1 MLKRANNMKD
11 ADLQSGQSEQLILS
25 LFEND
30 LKDEL
35 CKLRSTFREP
45 VREWFVK
52 TRDEIQRIRKDDE
65 THYKQS
71 IDILS
76 RRMPELRSLIGTF
89 ESSGWHLDYRMAVI
103 EACSTLPEKVI
114 EEQSEDR
121 FKSTNTDSIR
131 IKTGKWLKRIGRTI
145 SRRNFK
151 RTVYL
156 RRLAIKFL
164 MQNTK
169 WIEEFAARE
178 YDEIAMLIDTLI
190 AKSPS
195 PETDKSPDGEKIDT
209 PFRIELLTELE
220 DHLQIAVQH
229 LKQFEENNKVQVDQ
243 LLKELVLPLRNMAS
257 KAGTFELKQSSKPK
271 PGYDDFTPA
280 AAERF
285 EKQKT
290 EWVRY
295 LRSQLT
301 DLKVQAEIAHY
312 GFVASS
318 VKKDI
323 EQRSHQFFRDTFYLP
338 IEKGVEATKDAIEQ
352 LRDLKSKSSAGV
364 DKKLEKIRVDL
375 EERLQEDL
383 IRPMQDRDRLLEPV
397 QQIQNLI
404 SDLQVESRRF
414 SDELHLAKSRTSKYP
429 VPELRM
435 DTIRWQSL
443 AARYLK
449 EEVLKKMDP
458 STQKFDALLF
468 EILKEVQEAVQIS
481 DVNILAAIES
491 EDSEKAEER
500 PLQIALDGLERA
512 VNTLEK
518 SIKEVREKQNDY
530 QVIVKE
536 KLPAAM
542 HSLAQTMLNREFDR
556 FEMQDKALMV
566 KEQAVNWKQ
575 ILTSK
580 WAVLSEKVE
589 IGWRF
594 SILKFKGGF
603 RKITPY
609 MGFTREDEISIRQK
623 RDLAEY
629 LARPGI
635 ESDLPFIYK
644 RLFDRDFSIDERFY
658 VPPKNTMEMIANSYD
673 QWKRGL
679 SANVAIVGEKGSG
692 KTTMI
697 RFIKKDILKEADHNE
712 VFFDKTFSDKNE
724 LLKKLCAALKF
735 KQTDSVEEFLEKVEK
750 KKGPSVLI
758 VENLQNIFIR
768 NINGYEALEAFWV
781 IMSSTIDK
789 IFWVVSSSRYS
800 WNFFVKMSSAD
811 QYFSHVLYADK
822 LDETE
827 IKEAILTRHK
837 SSGYEL
843 HFEPGDSMK
852 KSRAYKKLLGDPK
865 KSQELVRENYFSKLS
880 NICEG
885 NTSIAMIFWLQ
896 SIKEFDNQRFVF
908 RPLEVAEVDKLE
920 VPSREVLFTLAAL
933 VIHDT
938 LNKEEVALALHE
950 DLSASRL
957 MLARLKTKGIVYASK
972 SGYNLN
978 HLVYRQVVRL
988 LKRRNII
995 H

>member
-1 MLKRANNMKD
+1 MNMKD
-11 ADLQSGQSEQLILS
+11 ADLQSGQSEQMINS

-35 CKLRSTFREP
+35 CKLRTTFREP
-45 VREWFVK
+45 VKEWFVK

-76 RRMPELRSLIGTF
+76 RRMPELRSLIGDI
-89 ESSGWHLDYRMAVI
+89 EKSGWHQDYRTAVVD
-103 EACSTLPEKVI
+103 ACSSLPEKVI
-114 EEQSEDR
+114 EVQGDAR
-121 FKSTNTDSIR
+121 FKSLESDSIR
-131 IKTGKWLKRIGRTI
+131 VKTGKLGKRIGRAI
-145 SRRNFK
+145 ARKGFK

-156 RRLAIKFL
+156 RRLAVEYL

-190 AKSPS
+190 AKSAP
-195 PETDKSPDGEKIDT
+195 PESQKGSDGDKTDT

-229 LKQFEENNKVQVDQ
+229 SKQFDENNKIQVDQ
-243 LLKELVLPLRNMAS
+243 LLKEIEGPLLDMAS
-257 KAGTFELKQSSKPK
+257 KAGTFELKQSSRPK
-271 PGYDDFTPA
+271 PGYDEFRPSA
-280 AAERF
+280 SERL

-295 LRSQLT
+295 LRSQLA
-301 DLKVQAEIAHY
+301 DLRVQAEIAHY

-352 LRDLKSKSSAGV
+352 LKELRVKSPAGV

-375 EERLQEDL
+375 EERLHEGL
-383 IRPMQDRDRLLEPV
+383 IRPMQDRDRLLIPI

-414 SDELHLAKSRTSKYP
+414 SDELHLAKSRVSKYP
-429 VPELRM
+429 VPELKM

-458 STQKFDALLF
+458 STQKFDTLHY
-468 EILKEVQEAVQIS
+468 EILKEVEESVQIS

-491 EDSEKAEER
+491 GDSAKEEEG

-518 SIKEVREKQNDY
+518 SIKQIREKQNAY

-580 WAVLSEKVE
+580 WAASSEKAE

-594 SILKFKGGF
+594 FLLKFKGGF

-609 MGFTREDEISIRQK
+609 LGFTGEVEISIRQK
-623 RDLAEY
+623 RNLAEY

-679 SANVAIVGEKGSG
+679 SANVAIIGEKGSG

-697 RFIKKDILKEADHNE
+697 RFAKKEILKETEPDE
-712 VFFDKTFSDKNE
+712 VFFDKTFTDKEE
-724 LLKKLCAALKF
+724 LLKKLCKALKF
-735 KQTDSVEEFLEKVEK
+735 KQTDSVEEFIDKVEK

-758 VENLQNIFIR
+758 VENLQNVFIR

-781 IMSSTIDK
+781 IMSSTMDK
-789 IFWVVSSSRYS
+789 IFWIVSSSRYS
-800 WNFFVKMSSAD
+800 WDFFVKMSDAD
-811 QYFSHVLYADK
+811 QYFSHVLFADK

-827 IKEAILTRHK
+827 IKEAILSRHK

-843 HFEPGDSMK
+843 HFEPDDSLK
-852 KSRAYKKLLGDPK
+852 NSRAYKKLIGDPK
-865 KSQELVRENYFSKLS
+865 RSQELIRENYFTKLS
-880 NICEG
+880 KISEG

-908 RPLEVAEVDKLE
+908 RPLEVTEVDKLE
-920 VPSREVLFTLAAL
+920 APSRKVLFTLAAL
-933 VIHDT
+933 VVHDT
-938 LNKEEVALALHE
+938 LKKEEVALALHE
-950 DLSASRL
+950 DLSESRL
-957 MLARLKTKGIVYASK
+957 MLARLKTKGIVYTSK

>member
-1 MLKRANNMKD
+1 MKD
-11 ADLQSGQSEQLILS
+11 ADMQSGQSEQRIQS

-30 LKDEL
+30 LKAEL
-35 CKLRSTFREP
+35 CKLRTTFREP
-45 VREWFVK
+45 VKEWFVK

-76 RRMPELRSLIGTF
+76 RRMPELRSLIDDIET
-89 ESSGWHLDYRMAVI
+89 SGWHQDYRIAVVD
-103 EACSTLPEKVI
+103 ACSTLPEKVV
-114 EEQSEDR
+114 EEQDKDR
-121 FKSTNTDSIR
+121 FKSIESDSIR
-131 IKTGKWLKRIGRTI
+131 IKTGKLCKRIGKSI
-145 SRRNFK
+145 IRRRFK

-156 RRLAIKFL
+156 RRLATEFL
-164 MQNTK
+164 MQNIK

-190 AKSPS
+190 AKSTP
-195 PETDKSPDGEKIDT
+195 PETGNRFNADNIDT

-229 LKQFEENNKVQVDQ
+229 LKQFDENNKIQVDQ
-243 LLKELVLPLRNMAS
+243 LLNEIKLPLLSLTS
-257 KAGTFELKQSSKPK
+257 KAGTFELRQPSGPK
-271 PGYDDFTPA
+271 PGYDAFQPA
-280 AAERF
+280 AAERL

-295 LRSQLT
+295 LRSQLA

-323 EQRSHQFFRDTFYLP
+323 EQRAHQFFRDTFYLP
-338 IEKGVEATKDAIEQ
+338 IEKGVEATKNAIQQ
-352 LRDLKSKSSAGV
+352 LKELRSKSSVGV
-364 DKKLEKIRVDL
+364 DRKLEKLRIDL
-375 EERLQEDL
+375 EERLHEGL
-383 IRPMQDRDRLLEPV
+383 IRPMQDRDHLLTPIR
-397 QQIQNLI
+397 QIQNLI

-414 SDELHLAKSRTSKYP
+414 SDELHLAKSRVSKYP

-458 STQKFDALLF
+458 STQKFDTLLH
-468 EILKEVQEAVQIS
+468 EILKEVEEAVQIS

-491 EDSEKAEER
+491 GDSAKEDEG

-518 SIKEVREKQNDY
+518 SIKQIREKQNAY
-530 QVIVKE
+530 QFIVKE
-536 KLPAAM
+536 KLPEAM

-580 WAVLSEKVE
+580 WAASSEKAE

-594 SILKFKGGF
+594 FLLKFKGGF
-603 RKITPY
+603 RKVTPY
-609 MGFTREDEISIRQK
+609 LGFRDEDGISIRQK
-623 RDLAEY
+623 RNLAEY

-658 VPPKNTMEMIANSYD
+658 IPPKNTMEMIANSYD
-673 QWKRGL
+673 QWKRGM

-697 RFIKKDILKEADHNE
+697 RFAKKEILKETEPHE
-712 VFFDKTFSDKNE
+712 VFFDQTFTNKNE
-724 LLKKLCAALKF
+724 LLKKLCTALKF
-735 KQTDSVEEFLEKVEK
+735 KQTDSVEEFLDKVEK
-750 KKGPSVLI
+750 KKTPSVLI
-758 VENLQNIFIR
+758 VENLQNVFIR

-781 IMSSTIDK
+781 IMSSTMDK

-800 WNFFVKMSSAD
+800 WDFFTKMSDAD
-811 QYFSHVLYADK
+811 QYFSHIVYADK
-822 LDETE
+822 LDELE
-827 IKEAILTRHK
+827 IKEAILSRHK

-843 HFEPGDSMK
+843 HFEPDDSLQN
-852 KSRAYKKLLGDPK
+852 SRAYKKLVGDPK
-865 KSQELVRENYFSKLS
+865 KAQELIRENYFLKLS
-880 NICEG
+880 KICEG

-908 RPLEVAEVDKLE
+908 RPLEVAEVDKIE

-933 VIHDT
+933 VVHDT
-938 LNKEEVALALHE
+938 LNKEEVALALHT
-950 DLSASRL
+950 DLSESRL